1 MCGVIRTILSSL
13 KIRQWKHYQNIE
25 VLKFKIETI
34 PIYDTDR
41 YQIFKNE
48 KFVKEKWILFISKR
62 PLVVKWKWDCY
73 LLRSEVGISKKD
85 PQASW
90 SSSFKLIVHLSLVIP
105 TCLLQVPDK
114 FNLDLKYSTNV
125 MIIIIIIIIIIIKT
139 TIIIFFKK

>member
-1 MCGVIRTILSSL
+1 M
-13 KIRQWKHYQNIE
+13 
-25 VLKFKIETI
+25 
-34 PIYDTDR
+34 
-41 YQIFKNE
+41 
-48 KFVKEKWILFISKR
+48 
-62 PLVVKWKWDCY
+62 
-73 LLRSEVGISKKD
+73 LRSEVGVSKKD

-90 SSSFKLIVHLSLVIP
+90 SSSFKLIGHLSLVIP